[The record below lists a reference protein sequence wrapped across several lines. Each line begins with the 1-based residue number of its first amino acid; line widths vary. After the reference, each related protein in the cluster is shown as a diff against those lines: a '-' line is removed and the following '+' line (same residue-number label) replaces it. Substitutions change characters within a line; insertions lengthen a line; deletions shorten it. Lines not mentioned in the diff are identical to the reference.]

1 MCNLFPLQMMQGN
14 IWATSNSKGHTE
26 SVTLILQFPLQP
38 LTPASAGSLDL
49 YRTSSAPNFKGLR
62 VLLADNDDVNRAVT
76 RKLLEKLGCRVC
88 SVSSGIQCLSSLGTS
103 STPFQIVIFDLNSNR
118 TDGFE
123 VAIRI
128 RKFRSGCW
136 PLVVGLTASAEESMW
151 EKCLQ
156 SGMNGLIRKPVT
168 LQAMGDELYRV
179 LQNT

>member
-1 MCNLFPLQMMQGN
+1 MMQGN

-38 LTPASAGSLDL
+38 LTPVSVGSLDL
-49 YRTSSAPNFKGLR
+49 YRTSSSPNFKGLR

-88 SVSSGIQCLSSLGTS
+88 SVSSGNECTQRLSSLGTS
-103 STPFQIVIFDLNSNR
+103 NTPFQIVIFDLNSNR
-118 TDGFE
+118 MEGFE

-136 PLVVGLTASAEESMW
+136 PLVVGLTASADESVW